1 MRLFI
6 ETGLSEQVKRYFG
19 GVLLTFQIEAELA
32 QFAVVI
38 ASEEVVEQRD
48 SIKFII
54 SALVI
59 FEHFER
65 AAYIPLGVEIYH
77 SFDLEALQH
86 LSFAVYAFHPF
97 TPEHEAGETRERRSL
112 DFLPGRCKLLI
123 ASKQLF

>member
-1 MRLFI
+1 M
-6 ETGLSEQVKRYFG
+6 
-19 GVLLTFQIEAELA
+19 LLTFQIEAELA

-38 ASEEVVEQRD
+38 ASEEVVEQRH

-65 AAYIPLGVEIYH
+65 ATYIPLGVEIYH
-77 SFDLEALQH
+77 PFDLEALQH

-97 TPEHEAGETRERRSL
+97 TPEHEAGETGQRRSL